1 MTDPALPGLTPPAP
15 RRRGRPLGSTNK
27 RPKDLAGWV
36 GGVAGSSA
44 AMQSAQLCLVTERE
58 LRAAKGDHAR
68 AVVAKAA
75 RHVEAFEAEAD
86 RIGKGLREMI
96 RQELRLLVEE
106 IGTVEADQVRGMCTR
121 FLDKVQ
127 APGGRLTLRQAVEM
141 IAEERRALM
150 PYTDQRQPQLV
161 AVKGEGFAPAVVF
174 MGAAVQPQE
183 KQGVIEGASF
193 EVLQDKSHEPSEG

>member
-1 MTDPALPGLTPPAP
+1 MTDPALPGLTAPAP
-15 RRRGRPLGSTNK
+15 RRRGRPPGSTNK
-27 RPKDLAGWV
+27 RAKDLAGWV

-75 RHVEAFEAEAD
+75 RHVEAFNAEAD
-86 RIGKGLREMI
+86 RIGQGLRDVVRDELELLLI
-96 RQELRLLVEE
+96 RATSAKAKDVLRLVE
-106 IGTVEADQVRGMCTR
+106 G
-121 FLDKVQ
+121 FLDAIQ

-161 AVKGEGFAPAVVF
+161 LAKGEGFAPAVVF
-174 MGAAVQPQE
+174 MGAAAQPQ
-183 KQGVIEGASF
+183 QNQPVIEAASF
-193 EVLQDKSHEPSEG
+193 EVLQDKSHDTSEG